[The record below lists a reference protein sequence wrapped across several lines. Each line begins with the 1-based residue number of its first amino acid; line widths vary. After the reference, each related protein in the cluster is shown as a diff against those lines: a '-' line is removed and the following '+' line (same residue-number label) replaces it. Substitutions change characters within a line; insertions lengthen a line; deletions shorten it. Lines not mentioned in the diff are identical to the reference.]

1 MKIFSRRNNDL
12 SELKGWPGR
21 LREAMSRFDLPSR
34 LLFFILG
41 IASTVWFLI
50 RVIPKPSRAAYPCM
64 KVAAPFMSGLV
75 IYLLSMGGITLVS
88 RRLKRRIINTRYY
101 SALLLLFGMVT
112 VMAINPASNSLA
124 GNNESEIRTGPD
136 DGPNQP
142 REGCLGMG
150 YNRHKKELHRILFQS

>member
-1 MKIFSRRNNDL
+1 
-12 SELKGWPGR
+12 
-21 LREAMSRFDLPSR
+21 MSRFDLPSR

-142 REGCLGMG
+142 FGTPLGINPGRVVWAWDTTATKRNCTG
-150 YNRHKKELHRILFQS
+150 YYFSPENNSQIVIKIMCYST